1 MGSSMA
7 QRHITCKLQ
16 LSQPTKSSTMAAP
29 STLSLSSQD
38 QTSNFALQRYLALHS
53 QHEELRQHLDQIR
66 PMTTCSTSLTSSPSV
81 SPTRSTCSPF
91 GQYPSARRHH
101 SRRSS
106 LSGPKTRRS
115 SSLAP
120 IADETT
126 IWAVA
131 EEEQRLF
138 DVNEGMKRAL
148 MELLNCE
155 QVRSDSSFRMWVQ
168 CRLMDTEKELRSE
181 RRRKSAP

>member
-1 MGSSMA
+1 
-7 QRHITCKLQ
+7 
-16 LSQPTKSSTMAAP
+16 MAAP
-29 STLSLSSQD
+29 SSSPPCSPQE
-38 QTSNFALQRYLALHS
+38 QTSNFALQQYLVLHS
-53 QHEELRQHLDQIR
+53 QHEKLRQHLDQIR
-66 PMTTCSTSLTSSPSV
+66 PMTTASCSTSSLSSSPSV
-81 SPTRSTCSPF
+81 SPTRGSTCSPF
-91 GQYPSARRHH
+91 GQYPNASSGSRRHH
-101 SRRSS
+101 GRSGCPS
-106 LSGPKTRRS
+106 LSGPKARRS

-131 EEEQRLF
+131 EEERRLF

>member
-1 MGSSMA
+1 MA
-7 QRHITCKLQ
+7 AQSTLP
-16 LSQPTKSSTMAAP
+16 LSQE
-29 STLSLSSQD
+29 
-38 QTSNFALQRYLALHS
+38 QTSSFALQQYLLLHS

-66 PMTTCSTSLTSSPSV
+66 PITTTCNTSLASSPSV

-91 GQYPSARRHH
+91 GQYPTGGGGRRHH
-101 SRRSS
+101 SRSRRSS
-106 LSGPKTRRS
+106 LSSPKTRRS

-181 RRRKSAP
+181 RRRKSSP

>member
-1 MGSSMA
+1 
-7 QRHITCKLQ
+7 
-16 LSQPTKSSTMAAP
+16 MAAP
-29 STLSLSSQD
+29 STLPVSPQE
-38 QTSNFALQRYLALHS
+38 QTSNFALQQYLVLHS

-66 PMTTCSTSLTSSPSV
+66 LITTCNTSLSSSPSV

-91 GQYPSARRHH
+91 GQYPNASSGGRRRH
-101 SRRSS
+101 SRSRCSS
-106 LSGPKTRRS
+106 LSGPKARRS

>member
-1 MGSSMA
+1 
-7 QRHITCKLQ
+7 
-16 LSQPTKSSTMAAP
+16 MAAP
-29 STLSLSSQD
+29 TFAVSQE
-38 QTSNFALQRYLALHS
+38 QTSNFALQRYLLLHT

-66 PMTTCSTSLTSSPSV
+66 PVITCNTSLASSPSV
-81 SPTRSTCSPF
+81 SPTRSTYAPF
-91 GQYPSARRHH
+91 GQYPHATSGRRHH

-106 LSGPKTRRS
+106 LSGPKARRS

>member
-1 MGSSMA
+1 
-7 QRHITCKLQ
+7 
-16 LSQPTKSSTMAAP
+16 MAAP
-29 STLSLSSQD
+29 TSLPVSSAD
-38 QTSNFALQRYLALHS
+38 QTSSFALQRYLALHS

-66 PMTTCSTSLTSSPSV
+66 PASATCCSSTSLASSPSV
-81 SPTRSTCSPF
+81 SPTRGTYSPF
-91 GQYPSARRHH
+91 GPQYPSSGGRRHH

-106 LSGPKTRRS
+106 LSSSKARRS

-155 QVRSDSSFRMWVQ
+155 QVRSDGSLRMWVQ

-181 RRRKSAP
+181 RRRKSSP

>member
-1 MGSSMA
+1 
-7 QRHITCKLQ
+7 
-16 LSQPTKSSTMAAP
+16 MAAP
-29 STLSLSSQD
+29 STSPFSQE
-38 QTSNFALQRYLALHS
+38 QTSSNFALQQYLALQS

-66 PMTTCSTSLTSSPSV
+66 HINTCNTSLASSPSV
-81 SPTRSTCSPF
+81 SPTRSACSPF
-91 GQYPSARRHH
+91 GQYPNAAPSPSSSGRRHH
-101 SRRSS
+101 SRSRRSS
-106 LSGPKTRRS
+106 LSSPKARRS

-168 CRLMDTEKELRSE
+168 CRLMDTERELRSE

>member
-1 MGSSMA
+1 MA
-7 QRHITCKLQ
+7 AQSTLP
-16 LSQPTKSSTMAAP
+16 LSQE
-29 STLSLSSQD
+29 
-38 QTSNFALQRYLALHS
+38 QTSNFALQQYLLLHS

-66 PMTTCSTSLTSSPSV
+66 PITTTCSTSLASSPSV
-81 SPTRSTCSPF
+81 
-91 GQYPSARRHH
+91 
-101 SRRSS
+101 RRSS
-106 LSGPKTRRS
+106 LSSPKARRS

-181 RRRKSAP
+181 RRRKSSP

>member
-1 MGSSMA
+1 
-7 QRHITCKLQ
+7 
-16 LSQPTKSSTMAAP
+16 MAAP
-29 STLSLSSQD
+29 SSPPVSPQE
-38 QTSNFALQRYLALHS
+38 QTSNFALQQYLTLHS

-66 PMTTCSTSLTSSPSV
+66 PMTTCSTSLSSSPSV

-91 GQYPSARRHH
+91 GQYPNASSGGRRHH
-101 SRRSS
+101 GRSDRRPS
-106 LSGPKTRRS
+106 LPGPKARRN

-131 EEEQRLF
+131 EEERRLF

>member
-1 MGSSMA
+1 MA
-7 QRHITCKLQ
+7 AQSTLP
-16 LSQPTKSSTMAAP
+16 LSQE
-29 STLSLSSQD
+29 
-38 QTSNFALQRYLALHS
+38 QTSNFALQQYLLLHS

-66 PMTTCSTSLTSSPSV
+66 PITTTCSTSLASSPSV

-91 GQYPSARRHH
+91 GQYPTGGRRHH
-101 SRRSS
+101 SRSRRSS
-106 LSGPKTRRS
+106 LSFPKARRS

-181 RRRKSAP
+181 RRRKSSP

>member
-1 MGSSMA
+1 
-7 QRHITCKLQ
+7 
-16 LSQPTKSSTMAAP
+16 MAAP
-29 STLSLSSQD
+29 SSLPVSPQQ
-38 QTSNFALQRYLALHS
+38 QTSNFALQQYLVLHS

-66 PMTTCSTSLTSSPSV
+66 PITTCNTSLASSPSV

-91 GQYPSARRHH
+91 GQYPSASSGGRRHH
-101 SRRSS
+101 SRSRCSS
-106 LSGPKTRRS
+106 LSGPKARRS

-148 MELLNCE
+148 MELLNCD
-155 QVRSDSSFRMWVQ
+155 QVRGDNSFRMWVQ
-168 CRLMDTEKELRSE
+168 CRLMETEKELRSE

>member
-1 MGSSMA
+1 
-7 QRHITCKLQ
+7 
-16 LSQPTKSSTMAAP
+16 MAAP
-29 STLSLSSQD
+29 SSPPVSPQE
-38 QTSNFALQRYLALHS
+38 QTSNFALQQYFVLHS

-66 PMTTCSTSLTSSPSV
+66 PMTTCNTSLSSSPSV

-91 GQYPSARRHH
+91 GQYPNASSGGGGGGRRHH
-101 SRRSS
+101 GRSRCPS
-106 LSGPKTRRS
+106 LSGPKARRS

-131 EEEQRLF
+131 EEERRLF

>member
-1 MGSSMA
+1 
-7 QRHITCKLQ
+7 
-16 LSQPTKSSTMAAP
+16 MAAP
-29 STLSLSSQD
+29 TTLSVSPQE
-38 QTSNFALQRYLALHS
+38 QTSSFALQKYLLLHS

-66 PMTTCSTSLTSSPSV
+66 PITTCNTSLASSPSV

-91 GQYPSARRHH
+91 GQYPNASSGRRSH

-106 LSGPKTRRS
+106 LSGSKIRRS

-148 MELLNCE
+148 MELLNCD

-168 CRLMDTEKELRSE
+168 CRLMDTERELRSE

>member
-1 MGSSMA
+1 
-7 QRHITCKLQ
+7 
-16 LSQPTKSSTMAAP
+16 MAAP
-29 STLSLSSQD
+29 STLPVSSQE
-38 QTSNFALQRYLALHS
+38 QTSNFALQQYLALHS

-66 PMTTCSTSLTSSPSV
+66 PITTCNTSLASSPSV
-81 SPTRSTCSPF
+81 SPTRSACSPF
-91 GQYPSARRHH
+91 GQYPNASSGGRSRHH
-101 SRRSS
+101 SRSRRSS
-106 LSGPKTRRS
+106 LSGPKARRS

-155 QVRSDSSFRMWVQ
+155 QVRSDNSFRMWVQ

>member
-1 MGSSMA
+1 
-7 QRHITCKLQ
+7 
-16 LSQPTKSSTMAAP
+16 MAAP
-29 STLSLSSQD
+29 SAFPTSQEHAS
-38 QTSNFALQRYLALHS
+38 SNFALQQYLQLQS

-66 PMTTCSTSLTSSPSV
+66 PMNTCNTSLASSPSV

-91 GQYPSARRHH
+91 GQYPDAAPAGGRRHH
-101 SRRSS
+101 SRSRRSS
-106 LSGPKTRRS
+106 VSSPKARRS

-131 EEEQRLF
+131 EEERRLF

-155 QVRSDSSFRMWVQ
+155 QVRSNSSFRMWVQ
-168 CRLMDTEKELRSE
+168 RRLMDTERELRSE

>member
-1 MGSSMA
+1 
-7 QRHITCKLQ
+7 
-16 LSQPTKSSTMAAP
+16 MAAP
-29 STLSLSSQD
+29 SSSPISSQE
-38 QTSNFALQRYLALHS
+38 QNSNFALQTYLMLHS
-53 QHEELRQHLDQIR
+53 QHQELRQHLDQIR
-66 PMTTCSTSLTSSPSV
+66 PVPTTCTTSLASSPSV

-91 GQYPSARRHH
+91 GQYPSAGGRRHH

-106 LSGPKTRRS
+106 LTGPKARRS

-131 EEEQRLF
+131 EEERRLF

-181 RRRKSAP
+181 RRRKSAPC

>member
-1 MGSSMA
+1 
-7 QRHITCKLQ
+7 
-16 LSQPTKSSTMAAP
+16 MAAP
-29 STLSLSSQD
+29 STLPVSSQE
-38 QTSNFALQRYLALHS
+38 QTSNFALQQYLALHS
-53 QHEELRQHLDQIR
+53 QHQELRQHLDQIR
-66 PMTTCSTSLTSSPSV
+66 PITTCNTSISSSPSV
-81 SPTRSTCSPF
+81 SPTRSVCSPF
-91 GQYPSARRHH
+91 GQYPNASSGGRSRHH
-101 SRRSS
+101 SRSRRMS
-106 LSGPKTRRS
+106 LSGLKARRS

-155 QVRSDSSFRMWVQ
+155 QVRSDNSFRMWVQ

>member
-1 MGSSMA
+1 
-7 QRHITCKLQ
+7 
-16 LSQPTKSSTMAAP
+16 MAAA
-29 STLSLSSQD
+29 TTLSSQE
-38 QTSNFALQRYLALHS
+38 QTSNFALQQYLVLQS
-53 QHEELRQHLDQIR
+53 QHEELRQHLDTIR
-66 PMTTCSTSLTSSPSV
+66 PMTTSNTSLSSSPSV

-91 GQYPSARRHH
+91 GQYPNGGGGKRHH
-101 SRRSS
+101 SRSRRSS
-106 LSGPKTRRS
+106 LSSPKTRRS

>member
-1 MGSSMA
+1 
-7 QRHITCKLQ
+7 
-16 LSQPTKSSTMAAP
+16 MAAP
-29 STLSLSSQD
+29 SSSLPPVSLQEQ
-38 QTSNFALQRYLALHS
+38 QTPNFALQQYLALHS

-66 PMTTCSTSLTSSPSV
+66 PTTTCSTSLSSSPSV
-81 SPTRSTCSPF
+81 SPTRSITCSPF
-91 GQYPSARRHH
+91 GQYPDASGGGRRHH
-101 SRRSS
+101 GRSSSSSSRCPS
-106 LSGPKTRRS
+106 LSGPKARRS

-131 EEEQRLF
+131 EEERRLF

-168 CRLMDTEKELRSE
+168 CRLMDTQKELRSE